1 MGMEITAKMVK
12 ELRDMTGCGM
22 LDSKKALE
30 ASNGNIDEAIEY
42 LRKKGLA
49 GAEKKA
55 GRITAEGVSFTKLS
69 SDFKSGVVIEV
80 NSETDFVAKNE
91 KFRDYV
97 NKVAEQALTSGAKD
111 LDSFLNEKWKLDN
124 SKTVKEE
131 LSSQISIIGE
141 NLTIR
146 RFDKLESPNGLVYDY
161 IHMGGKIGVIV
172 AVESTV
178 VNDEIKEMTKHIA
191 MQVASMKPKYVSDDE
206 IDDEFKNKEREIL
219 LEKAKNDPKNAG
231 KPESILEKVV
241 EGGLSKE
248 LKEVCLNNQVY
259 IMAEDGKENILSY
272 VDKVAKK
279 NNAKIKILKFYR
291 YETGE
296 GIEKKQEDFA
306 AEVARQMGN

>member
-1 MGMEITAKMVK
+1 MAITAQMVK

-30 ASNGNIDEAIEY
+30 ATNGNIDEAIEF

-69 SDFKSGVVIEV
+69 GDFKTGVVVEV

-97 NKVAEQALTSGAKD
+97 NKVAEQALETSAND
-111 LDSFLNEKWKLDN
+111 LDSFLNEKWKFDN

-146 RFDKLESPNGLVYDY
+146 RFDKLSAQNGLVYDY
-161 IHMGGKIGVIV
+161 MHMGGKIGVLV
-172 AVESTV
+172 AIETSV
-178 VNDEIKEMTKHIA
+178 VNDAVKEMTKHIA
-191 MQVASMKPKYVSDDE
+191 MQVASMRPKYVSVDE
-206 IDDEFKNKEREIL
+206 IDEEFKNKEKEIL

-231 KPESILEKVV
+231 KPDNIIQKVV
-241 EGGLSKE
+241 EGGLNKE
-248 LKEVCLNNQVY
+248 LKEVCLNNQIY
-259 IMAEDGKENILSY
+259 IMAEDGKESVADY
-272 VDKVAKK
+272 VNKVAKA
-279 NNAKIKILKFYR
+279 NNANIKVLKFLR

-296 GIEKKQEDFA
+296 GIEKRQDNFA
-306 AEVARQMGN
+306 EEVAKQMNG

>member
-1 MGMEITAKMVK
+1 MAITAQMVK

-22 LDSKKALE
+22 MDSKKALE
-30 ASNGNIDEAIEY
+30 ATNGNIDEAIEF

-69 SDFKSGVVIEV
+69 GDFKTGVVVEV

-97 NKVAEQALTSGAKD
+97 NKVAEQALETSAKD
-111 LDSFLNEKWKLDN
+111 LDSFLNEKWKFDN

-146 RFDKLESPNGLVYDY
+146 RFDKVSAQNGLVYDY
-161 IHMGGKIGVIV
+161 MHMGGKIGVLV
-172 AVESTV
+172 AVESNV
-178 VNDEIKEMTKHIA
+178 VNDAIKEMTKHIA
-191 MQVASMKPKYVSDDE
+191 MQVASMRPKYVSVDE
-206 IDDEFKNKEREIL
+206 IDEEFKNKEKEIL

-231 KPESILEKVV
+231 KPDNIIQKVV
-241 EGGLSKE
+241 EGGLNKE

-259 IMAEDGKENILSY
+259 IMAEDGKESIADY
-272 VDKVAKK
+272 VNKVAKA
-279 NNAKIKILKFYR
+279 NNANIKVIKFLR

-296 GIEKKQEDFA
+296 GIEKRQDNFA
-306 AEVARQMGN
+306 EEVAKQMKG

>member
-1 MGMEITAKMVK
+1 MAISAKDVK

-55 GRITAEGVSFTKLS
+55 GRITAEGISLTKLS
-69 SDFKSGVVIEV
+69 DDMKTGVVVEV

-91 KFRDYV
+91 KFRSYV
-97 NKVAEQALTSGAKD
+97 ASVAEAALVSSNNE
-111 LDSFLNEKWKLDN
+111 LDNFLNEKWKFDE

-131 LSSQISIIGE
+131 LSTQISIIGE

-146 RFDKLESPNGLVYDY
+146 RFEKLSSPNGIVYDY
-161 IHMGGKIGVIV
+161 VHAGGKIGVLV
-172 AVESTV
+172 AIDTNVI
-178 VNDEIKEMTKHIA
+178 NDNIKEMAKHVA
-191 MQVASMKPKYVSDDE
+191 MQVASMKPRFVSSEE
-206 IDDEFKNKEREIL
+206 IDEDFKNKEKEIL

-231 KPESILEKVV
+231 KPDNIIQKVV
-241 EGGLSKE
+241 EGGLNKE
-248 LKEVCLNNQVY
+248 LKEVCLNSQLY
-259 IMAEDGKENILSY
+259 IMAEDKETVADY
-272 VDKVAKK
+272 VAKVAKD
-279 NNAKIKILKFYR
+279 NSANIKIIKFVR

-296 GIEKKQEDFA
+296 GIEKRQENFA
-306 AEVARQMGN
+306 EEVAKQIK

>member
-1 MGMEITAKMVK
+1 MAITAQMVK

-30 ASNGNIDEAIEY
+30 ATNGNIDEAIEF

-69 SDFKSGVVIEV
+69 GDFKTGVVVEV

-97 NKVAEQALTSGAKD
+97 NKVAEQALETSAND
-111 LDSFLNEKWKLDN
+111 LDSFLNEKWKFDN

-146 RFDKLESPNGLVYDY
+146 RFDKVSAQNGLVYDY
-161 IHMGGKIGVIV
+161 MHMGGKIGVLV
-172 AVESTV
+172 AIETSV
-178 VNDEIKEMTKHIA
+178 VNDAVKEMTKHIA
-191 MQVASMKPKYVSDDE
+191 MQVASMRPKYVSVDE
-206 IDDEFKNKEREIL
+206 IDEEFKNKEKEIL

-231 KPESILEKVV
+231 KPDNIIQKVV
-241 EGGLSKE
+241 EGGLNKE
-248 LKEVCLNNQVY
+248 LKEVCLNNQIY
-259 IMAEDGKENILSY
+259 IMAEDGKESVADY
-272 VDKVAKK
+272 VNKVAKA
-279 NNAKIKILKFYR
+279 NNANIKVLKFLR

-296 GIEKKQEDFA
+296 GIEKRQDNFA
-306 AEVARQMGN
+306 EEVAKQMNG

>member
-1 MGMEITAKMVK
+1 MAITAQMVK

-30 ASNGNIDEAIEY
+30 ATGGNIDEAIEF

-69 SDFKSGVVIEV
+69 GDFNTGVVVEV

-97 NKVAEQALTSGAKD
+97 NKVAEQALETSAND
-111 LDSFLNEKWKLDN
+111 LDSFLNEKWKFDN

-146 RFDKLESPNGLVYDY
+146 RFDKVSAQNGLVYDY
-161 IHMGGKIGVIV
+161 MHMGGKIGVLV
-172 AVESTV
+172 AVETSV
-178 VNDEIKEMTKHIA
+178 VNDAVKEMTKHIA
-191 MQVASMKPKYVSDDE
+191 MQVASMRPKYVSVDE
-206 IDDEFKNKEREIL
+206 IDEEFKNKEKEIL

-231 KPESILEKVV
+231 KPDNIIQKVV
-241 EGGLSKE
+241 EGGLNKE
-248 LKEVCLNNQVY
+248 LKEVCLNNQIY
-259 IMAEDGKENILSY
+259 IMAEDGKESVADY
-272 VDKVAKK
+272 VNKVAKA
-279 NNAKIKILKFYR
+279 NNANIKVLKFLR

-296 GIEKKQEDFA
+296 GIEKRQDNFA
-306 AEVARQMGN
+306 EEVAKQMNG

>member
-1 MGMEITAKMVK
+1 MAITAQMVK

-30 ASNGNIDEAIEY
+30 ATNGNIDEAIEF

-69 SDFKSGVVIEV
+69 GDFKTGVVVEV

-97 NKVAEQALTSGAKD
+97 NKVAEQALETSAND
-111 LDSFLNEKWKLDN
+111 LDSFLNEKWKFDN

-146 RFDKLESPNGLVYDY
+146 RFDKVSAQNGLVYDY
-161 IHMGGKIGVIV
+161 MHMGGKIGVLV
-172 AVESTV
+172 AIETSV
-178 VNDEIKEMTKHIA
+178 VNDAVKEMTKHIA
-191 MQVASMKPKYVSDDE
+191 MQVASMRPKYVSVDE
-206 IDDEFKNKEREIL
+206 IDEDFKNKEKEIL

-231 KPESILEKVV
+231 KPDNIIQKVV
-241 EGGLSKE
+241 EGGLNKE
-248 LKEVCLNNQVY
+248 LKEVCLNNQIY
-259 IMAEDGKENILSY
+259 IMAEDGKESVADY
-272 VDKVAKK
+272 VNKVAKA
-279 NNAKIKILKFYR
+279 NNANIKVLKFLR

-296 GIEKKQEDFA
+296 GIEKRQDNFA
-306 AEVARQMGN
+306 EEVAKQMNG

>member
-1 MGMEITAKMVK
+1 MAITAQMVK

-30 ASNGNIDEAIEY
+30 ATNGNIDEAIEF

-69 SDFKSGVVIEV
+69 SDLKSGVVVEV

-97 NKVAEQALTSGAKD
+97 NKVAEQALETSAND
-111 LDSFLNEKWKLDN
+111 LDSFLNEKWKFDN

-146 RFDKLESPNGLVYDY
+146 RFDKVSVQNGLVYDY
-161 IHMGGKIGVIV
+161 MHMGGKIGVLV
-172 AVESTV
+172 AVETSV
-178 VNDEIKEMTKHIA
+178 VNDAVKEMTKHIA
-191 MQVASMKPKYVSDDE
+191 MQVASMRPKYVSVDE
-206 IDDEFKNKEREIL
+206 IDEEFKNKEKEIL

-231 KPESILEKVV
+231 KPDNIIQKVV
-241 EGGLSKE
+241 EGGLNKE
-248 LKEVCLNNQVY
+248 LKEVCLNNQIY
-259 IMAEDGKENILSY
+259 IMAEDGKESVADY
-272 VDKVAKK
+272 VNKVAKA
-279 NNAKIKILKFYR
+279 NNANIKVLKFLR

-296 GIEKKQEDFA
+296 GIEKRQDNFA
-306 AEVARQMGN
+306 EEVAKQMNG

>member
-1 MGMEITAKMVK
+1 MAITAQMVK

-30 ASNGNIDEAIEY
+30 ATNGNIDEAIEF

-69 SDFKSGVVIEV
+69 GDFKTGVVVEV

-97 NKVAEQALTSGAKD
+97 NKVAEQALETSAND
-111 LDSFLNEKWKLDN
+111 LDSFLNEKWKFDN
-124 SKTVKEE
+124 TKTVKEE

-146 RFDKLESPNGLVYDY
+146 RFDKVSAQNGLVYDY
-161 IHMGGKIGVIV
+161 MHMGGKIGVLV
-172 AVESTV
+172 AIETSV
-178 VNDEIKEMTKHIA
+178 VNDAVKEMTKHIA
-191 MQVASMKPKYVSDDE
+191 MQVASMRPKYVSVDE
-206 IDDEFKNKEREIL
+206 IDEEFKNKEKEIL

-231 KPESILEKVV
+231 KPDNIIQKVV
-241 EGGLSKE
+241 EGGLNKE
-248 LKEVCLNNQVY
+248 LKEVCLNNQIY
-259 IMAEDGKENILSY
+259 IMAEDGKESVADY
-272 VDKVAKK
+272 VNKVAKA
-279 NNAKIKILKFYR
+279 NNANIKVLKFLR

-296 GIEKKQEDFA
+296 GIEKRQDNFA
-306 AEVARQMGN
+306 EEVAKQMNG

>member
-1 MGMEITAKMVK
+1 MAITAQMVK

-30 ASNGNIDEAIEY
+30 ATNGNIDEAIEF

-69 SDFKSGVVIEV
+69 GDFKTGVVVEV

-97 NKVAEQALTSGAKD
+97 NKVAEQALETSAND
-111 LDSFLNEKWKLDN
+111 LDSFLNEKWKFDN

-146 RFDKLESPNGLVYDY
+146 RFDKVSAQNGLVYDY
-161 IHMGGKIGVIV
+161 MHMGGKIGVLV
-172 AVESTV
+172 AVETSV
-178 VNDEIKEMTKHIA
+178 VNDAVKEMTKHIA
-191 MQVASMKPKYVSDDE
+191 MQVASMRPKYVSVDE
-206 IDDEFKNKEREIL
+206 IDEDFKNKEKEIL

-231 KPESILEKVV
+231 KPDNIIQKVV
-241 EGGLSKE
+241 EGGLNKE
-248 LKEVCLNNQVY
+248 LKEVCLNNQIY
-259 IMAEDGKENILSY
+259 IMAEDGKESVADY
-272 VDKVAKK
+272 VNKVAKA
-279 NNAKIKILKFYR
+279 NNANIKVLKFLR

-296 GIEKKQEDFA
+296 GIEKRQDNFA
-306 AEVARQMGN
+306 EEVAKQMNG

>member
-1 MGMEITAKMVK
+1 MAITAQMVK

-22 LDSKKALE
+22 MDSKKALE
-30 ASNGNIDEAIEY
+30 ATNGNIDEAIEF

-69 SDFKSGVVIEV
+69 GDFKTGVVVEV

-97 NKVAEQALTSGAKD
+97 NKVAEQALESSAND
-111 LDSFLNEKWKLDN
+111 LETFLNEKWKFDN

-146 RFDKLESPNGLVYDY
+146 RFDKVSAQNGLVYDY
-161 IHMGGKIGVIV
+161 MHMGGKIGVLV
-172 AVESTV
+172 AVESNV
-178 VNDEIKEMTKHIA
+178 VNDAIKEMTKHIA
-191 MQVASMKPKYVSDDE
+191 MQVASMRPKYVSVDE
-206 IDDEFKNKEREIL
+206 IDEEFKNKEKEIL

-231 KPESILEKVV
+231 KPDNIIQKVV
-241 EGGLSKE
+241 EGGLNKE

-259 IMAEDGKENILSY
+259 IMAEDGKESIADY
-272 VDKVAKK
+272 VNKVAKA
-279 NNAKIKILKFYR
+279 NNANIKVIKFLR

-296 GIEKKQEDFA
+296 GIEKRQDNFA
-306 AEVARQMGN
+306 EEVAKQMKG

>member
-1 MGMEITAKMVK
+1 MAITAQMVK

-69 SDFKSGVVIEV
+69 DDSKTGVVVEV

-91 KFRDYV
+91 KFRNYV
-97 NKVAEQALTSGAKD
+97 SSVATQALSSNAKN
-111 LDSFLNEKWKLDN
+111 LDEFLNEKWSLDP

-131 LSSQISIIGE
+131 LSTQISIIGE

-146 RFDKLESPNGLVYDY
+146 RFDKLSSPNGLVYDY
-161 IHMGGKIGVIV
+161 VHAGGKIGVLV
-172 AVESTV
+172 AVETSV
-178 VNDEIKEMTKHIA
+178 VNDAIKEMTKHIA
-191 MQVASMKPKYVSDDE
+191 MQVASMRPKFVSVDE
-206 IDDEFKNKEREIL
+206 IDNDFKNKEREIL

-231 KPESILEKVV
+231 KPDNIIEKVV
-241 EGGLSKE
+241 EGGLNKE
-248 LKEVCLNNQVY
+248 LKEVCLNNQAY
-259 IMAEDGKENILSY
+259 IMAEDSKETVSDY
-272 VDKVAKK
+272 VNKVAKAESA
-279 NNAKIKILKFYR
+279 NIKVIKFVR

-296 GIEKKQEDFA
+296 GIEKKQENFA
-306 AEVARQMGN
+306 EEVAKQIK

>member
-1 MGMEITAKMVK
+1 MAITAQMVK

-69 SDFKSGVVIEV
+69 DDSKTGVVVEV

-91 KFRDYV
+91 KFRNYV
-97 NKVAEQALTSGAKD
+97 SSVATQALSSNAKN
-111 LDSFLNEKWKLDN
+111 LDEFLNEKWSLDP

-131 LSSQISIIGE
+131 LSTQISIIGE
-141 NLTIR
+141 ILTIR
-146 RFDKLESPNGLVYDY
+146 RFDKLSSPNGLVYDY
-161 IHMGGKIGVIV
+161 VHAGGKIGVLV
-172 AVESTV
+172 AVETSV
-178 VNDEIKEMTKHIA
+178 INDAIKEMTKHIA
-191 MQVASMKPKYVSDDE
+191 MQVASMRPKFVSVDE
-206 IDDEFKNKEREIL
+206 IDNDFKNKEREIL

-231 KPESILEKVV
+231 KPDNIIEKVV
-241 EGGLSKE
+241 EGGLNKE
-248 LKEVCLNNQVY
+248 LKEVCLNNQAY
-259 IMAEDGKENILSY
+259 IMAEDSKETVSDY
-272 VDKVAKK
+272 VNKVAKAESA
-279 NNAKIKILKFYR
+279 NIKVIKFVR

-296 GIEKKQEDFA
+296 GIEKKQENFA
-306 AEVARQMGN
+306 EEVAKQIK